1 MEVVEL
7 GDGTK
12 IEINDET
19 EIPPPYSTVDSS
31 SGAGDELA
39 EARQEFKQSLFG
51 HLPRKRRLKLRGK
64 EVELSS
70 HLENATMYSLA
81 RDWVK
86 TKYYRPPPSA
96 LQKSSLPPPS
106 QKWNN
111 LDSNGRYHS
120 PLVPPL
126 YPFEK
131 GNPNLTNKKDILNEH
146 MIRWKRVAQDWKNQ
160 SKANDERYSESYKML
175 HETAKTLLAYDE

>member
-1 MEVVEL
+1 M
-7 GDGTK
+7 K
-12 IEINDET
+12 
-19 EIPPPYSTVDSS
+19 TVF
-31 SGAGDELA
+31 
-39 EARQEFKQSLFG
+39 R
-51 HLPRKRRLKLRGK
+51 
-64 EVELSS
+64 
-70 HLENATMYSLA
+70 MYSLA

-131 GNPNLTNKKDILNEH
+131 GNPNLTSKKDILNEH
-146 MIRWKRVAQDWKNQ
+146 MIRWKRVSQDWKNQ
-160 SKANDERYSESYKML
+160 SKG
-175 HETAKTLLAYDE
+175 KTSTSPDKKFKNKGEVNSDFIF

>member
-1 MEVVEL
+1 ML
-7 GDGTK
+7 RK
-12 IEINDET
+12 
-19 EIPPPYSTVDSS
+19 
-31 SGAGDELA
+31 SGRKNQYL
-39 EARQEFKQSLFG
+39 KVLF
-51 HLPRKRRLKLRGK
+51 R
-64 EVELSS
+64 
-70 HLENATMYSLA
+70 MYSLA

-160 SKANDERYSESYKML
+160 SKGRITTSLVKKSNKVEKI
-175 HETAKTLLAYDE
+175 

>member
-1 MEVVEL
+1 
-7 GDGTK
+7 
-12 IEINDET
+12 
-19 EIPPPYSTVDSS
+19 
-31 SGAGDELA
+31 
-39 EARQEFKQSLFG
+39 
-51 HLPRKRRLKLRGK
+51 
-64 EVELSS
+64 
-70 HLENATMYSLA
+70 MYSLA

-131 GNPNLTNKKDILNEH
+131 GNPNLTSKKDILNEH

-160 SKANDERYSESYKML
+160 SKGRTSISPYKNLKMGEL
-175 HETAKTLLAYDE
+175 NSDFIF

>member
-1 MEVVEL
+1 ML
-7 GDGTK
+7 RK
-12 IEINDET
+12 
-19 EIPPPYSTVDSS
+19 
-31 SGAGDELA
+31 SGRKNQYL
-39 EARQEFKQSLFG
+39 KVLF
-51 HLPRKRRLKLRGK
+51 R
-64 EVELSS
+64 
-70 HLENATMYSLA
+70 MYSLA

-160 SKANDERYSESYKML
+160 SKGKITTSLVKKSDFIF
-175 HETAKTLLAYDE
+175 

>member
-1 MEVVEL
+1 MLRKSER
-7 GDGTK
+7 
-12 IEINDET
+12 N
-19 EIPPPYSTVDSS
+19 
-31 SGAGDELA
+31 
-39 EARQEFKQSLFG
+39 
-51 HLPRKRRLKLRGK
+51 HLKYVKAFSR
-64 EVELSS
+64 
-70 HLENATMYSLA
+70 MYSLA

-160 SKANDERYSESYKML
+160 SKGRITTSLVKKSNKVEKIRLYILANDERYSESYKML
-175 HETAKTLLAYDE
+175 HETAKTLLAYED